1 VSADEPDLK
10 KEELP
15 EKEEVIKKD
24 ERAKEKTPV
33 KDVPSIPLPV
43 LKVKPKTGTLL
54 TLISD
59 HWSSINDVTAFY
71 GRLKDFVKTVLKIK
85 KKIGV
90 PHLATYT
97 SFFSIIE

>member
-1 VSADEPDLK
+1 MSADEPDLK

-15 EKEEVIKKD
+15 EKKEVIKKD

-59 HWSSINDVTAFY
+59 HWSSIN
-71 GRLKDFVKTVLKIK
+71 VLSLI
-85 KKIGV
+85 
-90 PHLATYT
+90 
-97 SFFSIIE
+97 